1 MSNTDFLSLNNFN
14 ELYKNITILIQNSN
28 NFSIDTNPKYKK
40 ILKQLMELVERA
52 EKSGA
57 AIGIGHVKLKTL
69 HVLEEEIPKL
79 QKKGFVFEFVSNMLH

>member
-1 MSNTDFLSLNNFN
+1 
-14 ELYKNITILIQNSN
+14 
-28 NFSIDTNPKYKK
+28 
-40 ILKQLMELVERA
+40 MELVERA

-79 QKKGFVFEFVSNMLH
+79 QKKGFEFEFVSNMLH